1 MPHAYADQSIVDTVS
16 KAATDVAN
24 DPATSGAA
32 ASAGADV
39 VYSDTLPA
47 QQGSADPAEP
57 SQAAQVCCAV
67 RHHAMLCSVGS
78 RYAVQHGITLCCAV
92 WHHAML
98 CGVASRYAVQS
109 GITLCC
115 NTGITGFNVA
125 SNHDWA
131 SMTYEASN
139 CIGVLCYSTCTL
151 AFFRL
156 HRFPSLTL
164 LLHMLWSYATSL

>member
-98 CGVASRYAVQS
+98 CGVASRYAVRC

-115 NTGITGFNVA
+115 AVWHHAMLCSQASRCAVIRGLLDSMLPQIMTG
-125 SNHDWA
+125 
-131 SMTYEASN
+131 
-139 CIGVLCYSTCTL
+139 LQ
-151 AFFRL
+151 
-156 HRFPSLTL
+156 
-164 LLHMLWSYATSL
+164 